1 MRSVEDL
8 IAAMEAF
15 LEAEEMNGECG
26 WGSGL
31 GFGIVGLLGW
41 WEFVGEGG
49 VGGLREGVQLF
60 CTKDVSSICMENTQP
75 VWTKDVLLIYM
86 QVTIWI

>member
-1 MRSVEDL
+1 MALEELEPVRSVDGL

-26 WGSGL
+26 WGSGVGYGL
-31 GFGIVGLLGW
+31 GVVLGC

-49 VGGLREGVQLF
+49 LAVCVRA
-60 CTKDVSSICMENTQP
+60 CTRSARRA
-75 VWTKDVLLIYM
+75 YR
-86 QVTIWI
+86 